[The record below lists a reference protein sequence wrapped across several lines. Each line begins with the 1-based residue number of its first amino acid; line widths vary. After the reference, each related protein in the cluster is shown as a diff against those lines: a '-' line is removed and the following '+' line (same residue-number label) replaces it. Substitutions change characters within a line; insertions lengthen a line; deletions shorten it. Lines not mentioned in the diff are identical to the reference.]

1 MSLKIISL
9 RLNLSFSLWRRSGYH
24 DHVSR
29 RADDRFTLWEVDMR
43 RGLQKG
49 ITVISAAAM
58 AATILAGCGNSG
70 SGAAATTSGSASA
83 GDTAAAQAGQTEVTA
98 AAEESTTG
106 TTATEDQIGK
116 PNGGDTVTL
125 WHYFEGEADALYAMV
140 KKYNESQSDI
150 YIVPTFVSREELM
163 KQYTIGAVSGDLP
176 DIGMCD
182 SPDMASYISLGVF
195 ADINDELAGWS
206 DIDQFYPGPLS
217 SCKGSDGDLYGLPNN
232 SNCLALLCNMDML
245 KAAGVEKAPTTWE
258 ELEDACAK
266 VSDPDNGVYGLAI
279 SAISNEEG
287 TFQFIPWLYSAGGS
301 VADVSSAESVR
312 AFSYLA
318 ELESKGYMSNEVV
331 NWGQGDALNAWAAQ
345 KAAMVESGTW
355 QIAQNLDN
363 SLKDTI
369 TWNYQYVEMPS
380 ENGHQAT
387 VIGGENFGV
396 CSSSK
401 HVKECAEFLKNMM
414 SAQNNADWC
423 EIAGKLPV
431 RADAVELKDFWTA
444 DERYKVFN
452 DSMNFAVARG
462 PHAQWPTI
470 SEAIWTAEQA
480 AILQQSSPE
489 DAAKTAAATIDPILK
504 DSPLPT
510 ADNK

>member
-1 MSLKIISL
+1 MMNSM
-9 RLNLSFSLWRRSGYH
+9 H
-24 DHVSR
+24 
-29 RADDRFTLWEVDMR
+29 
-43 RGLQKG
+43 KG
-49 ITVISAAAM
+49 IAAMSAAAI
-58 AATILAGCGNSG
+58 AAAMLAGCGSSSSTG
-70 SGAAATTSGSASA
+70 SSTASADTASSQAETAAATETSS
-83 GDTAAAQAGQTEVTA
+83 V
-98 AAEESTTG
+98 G
-106 TTATEDQIGK
+106 TTATADEIGE

-125 WHYFEGEADALYAMV
+125 WHYFEGEADALNKMI
-140 KKYNESQSDI
+140 KDYNESQSDI
-150 YIVPTFVSREELM
+150 YIVPTYVSREELM

-195 ADINDELAGWS
+195 ADINDYLTSWS
-206 DIDQFYPGPLS
+206 DLDQFYDGPLS
-217 SCKGSDGDLYGLPNN
+217 SCKGSDGHLYGLPNN

-245 KAAGVEKAPTTWE
+245 NAAGVEEAPTTWE
-258 ELEDACAK
+258 ELEEACEK

-279 SAISNEEG
+279 SAVSNEEG

-301 VADVSSAESVR
+301 VADIDSDASVK

-318 ELESKGYMSNEVV
+318 DLQSKGYMSNEVV

-345 KAAMVESGTW
+345 KAAIVESGTW
-355 QIAQNLDN
+355 QIAQNLDD
-363 SLKDTI
+363 SLKDTV
-369 TWNYQYVEMPS
+369 TWNYKYVEMPS
-380 ENGHQAT
+380 EDGHQAT

-401 HVKECAEFLKNMM
+401 HVEECTKFLMAMM

-480 AILQQSSPE
+480 AILQQSTPE
-489 DAAKTAAATIDPILK
+489 AAAQSAAATIDPILAEN
-504 DSPLPT
+504 PLPT
-510 ADNK
+510 TDNQ